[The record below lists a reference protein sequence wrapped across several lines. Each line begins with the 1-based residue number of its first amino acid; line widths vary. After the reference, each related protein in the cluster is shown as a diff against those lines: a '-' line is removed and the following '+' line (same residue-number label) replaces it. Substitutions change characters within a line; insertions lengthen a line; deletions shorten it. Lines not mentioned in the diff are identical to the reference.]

1 MAILVR
7 VGLMFMGK
15 YFCPW
20 KIDEI
25 RFCRACRNSC
35 RRSTWPTF
43 ILGLVRVN
51 LDLKEIMS
59 RYPSALSQPPFD
71 PRMMVALLLP
81 S

>member
-15 YFCPW
+15 YFCPL
-20 KIDEI
+20 EN
-25 RFCRACRNSC
+25 RRNTLLPACRNSC

-71 PRMMVALLLP
+71 PRMMVALLLR